1 MRAFFVTD
9 IVMNEGLPHLP
20 SQTKHCN
27 VIEDVTVIVRVLDDL
42 LHAGQR
48 LFRLNCSFCNVVVPN
63 LIKK

>member
-27 VIEDVTVIVRVLDDL
+27 VIEDVTVIVGVLDDL
-42 LHAGQR
+42 LHASPR
-48 LFRLNCSFCNVVVPN
+48 LFRLHCSCCNVVVPD
-63 LIKK
+63 LTKK